1 MFEDVPTGKVIVMFP
16 EPSTTH
22 VPSDVVQALV
32 VKVSPGTLTI
42 FRVPPT
48 GILFGS
54 VSEKV

>member
-1 MFEDVPTGKVIVMFP
+1 LLDEVPTGKVIVMFP

-22 VPSDVVQALV
+22 VPRDVVQALE